1 MNKIADTNQANTM
14 LSDTSLGIYT
24 YCLARTPVSFPH
36 TITGIDG
43 VHEVYSVEQEGVFA
57 VLSHV
62 SLKEYNEETLD
73 KNMTDVAWLVPR
85 AKRHEEVIE
94 FVMTHATLNQHVI
107 SNSPLSPPLPISSS
121 FSIGNKGEEERGR
134 LEIHGLSKKVTDH
147 PHLNLPP
154 PPFSPSVRG
163 TASLSPSLRGTGGGI
178 QGTNEY
184 SPPLPVLSEAEGVGG
199 VRGGGELLPKKDT
212 STGQHT
218 PVVPLR
224 FCTIYKNQESLFK
237 AIIPYKEKILNF
249 LDYTADKTEWSV
261 KVFCDKEMFVKYS
274 DKNKEPSA
282 TTDQTSLLSGE
293 AYLLAKKMRKI
304 KEENFK
310 QDLQMYLK
318 DIDFTLSQFAE
329 SYRHLQCTDK
339 SIHGRPLDMVMNT
352 AFLVEQQTFT
362 MFKDTLDML
371 AEKYRNEGLAFEFSG
386 PWPPYNFCPAL

>member
-1 MNKIADTNQANTM
+1 M
-14 LSDTSLGIYT
+14 LSRIPPFTTTPHLLIFFNREQGRRGAWEIGDTWSI
-24 YCLARTPVSFPH
+24 
-36 TITGIDG
+36 
-43 VHEVYSVEQEGVFA
+43 
-57 VLSHV
+57 
-62 SLKEYNEETLD
+62 K
-73 KNMTDVAWLVPR
+73 K
-85 AKRHEEVIE
+85 
-94 FVMTHATLNQHVI
+94 
-107 SNSPLSPPLPISSS
+107 SNRSPPP
-121 FSIGNKGEEERGR
+121 K
-134 LEIHGLSKKVTDH
+134 
-147 PHLNLPP
+147 PP
-154 PPFSPSVRG
+154 
-163 TASLSPSLRGTGGGI
+163 
-178 QGTNEY
+178 
-184 SPPLPVLSEAEGVGG
+184 PVLSEAEGVGG

-224 FCTIYKNQESLFK
+224 FCTIYKNQEGLFK

-261 KVFCDKEMFVKYS
+261 KVFCDKTIFMNNC
-274 DKNKEPSA
+274 DKDKEQSTMDNQA
-282 TTDQTSLLSGE
+282 SLLPGE

-318 DIDFTLSQFAE
+318 DIDFTLSQFAD
-329 SYRHLQCTDK
+329 SYRFLQCTDK

-352 AFLVEQQTFT
+352 AFLVEQQTFN